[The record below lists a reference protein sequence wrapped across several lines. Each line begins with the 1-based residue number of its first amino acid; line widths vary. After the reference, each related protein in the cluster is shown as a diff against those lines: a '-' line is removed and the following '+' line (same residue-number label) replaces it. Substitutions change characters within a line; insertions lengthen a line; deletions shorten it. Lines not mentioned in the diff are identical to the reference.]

1 MSKKIVILKRRQ
13 LLLSAVL
20 IIIAIAVVLIISLFT
35 KDNNDENMSLE
46 NARYTPGLYSSDI
59 QLSEYTLHLELAVDR
74 DCIKSVN
81 ITNLDDE
88 ILSMY
93 PLIEPSLHAVS
104 EQLLG
109 GIAIDAVTISED
121 SKFTQM
127 MLIEAIGSMLE
138 KATLPMEESLVTDF
152 DF

>member
-13 LLLSAVL
+13 LLLCAILL
-20 IIIAIAVVLIISLFT
+20 IIAVVIVLAVSIGKGKHSDDNISLE
-35 KDNNDENMSLE
+35 D
-46 NARYTPGLYSSDI
+46 ARYIPGLYNSDI
-59 QLSEYTLHLELAVDR
+59 RLSEYTLHLELAVDR

-81 ITNLDDE
+81 ITNLDEE

-93 PLIEPSLHAVS
+93 PLIEPSLQAVS
-104 EQLLG
+104 EQLIG

-138 KATLPMEESLVTDF
+138 KATLPTEE
-152 DF
+152 